1 MPAEQIGSTLFR
13 FAVLA
18 FIAFDSHLCAT
29 VVVRGDGSITTS
41 RGSMQKV
48 DTQFIAALGDP
59 KSSRGKGAE
68 TWGLWRVDPG
78 PRGVRLA
85 HWRQLE
91 AGNGIAPAGWKF
103 DRKDWW
109 LEEHGLIME
118 KPEPLPAGKY
128 MVTGG
133 RETTALLS
141 VNDDGSWELS
151 KGTLE
156 DVTHLP
162 CRSAKYVPIEDS
174 DTGNPGNANIA
185 DFPVT
190 PGGTMPD
197 VAGCKR
203 QDYWVVF
210 VIAVGK

>member
-1 MPAEQIGSTLFR
+1 MEVNEGGLITKQEEMR
-13 FAVLA
+13 K
-18 FIAFDSHLCAT
+18 
-29 VVVRGDGSITTS
+29 VR
-41 RGSMQKV
+41 
-48 DTQFIAALGDP
+48 TQFIAALGDP
-59 KSSRGKGAE
+59 NSSSGSGAE

-78 PRGVRLA
+78 PRGVRLS
-85 HWRQLE
+85 HWTQLE
-91 AGNGIAPAGWKF
+91 ARNLVAPAGWKF
-103 DRKDWW
+103 DKNNWW

-141 VNDDGSWELS
+141 VGGDGSWELS
-151 KGTLE
+151 EGTLG

-162 CRSAKYVPIEDS
+162 CRSAKYVPID
-174 DTGNPGNANIA
+174 DTATPSNANAA
-185 DFPVT
+185 DFPVI

-197 VAGCKR
+197 VPGCKR

-210 VIAVGK
+210 VVAVGQDN